1 MKFYFA
7 PMEGIAGFWY
17 RNAYHTFFHNI
28 EKYFAPFIVTSPNGI
43 KRMKEFKDILP
54 ENNQGIRLIPQLLS
68 NHAPDFLMAA
78 NEIAE
83 LGYDEINLNVG
94 CPSGTVIS
102 KGRGAGLLLKPDD
115 LDRFLDGI
123 YSNCDLKISVKTRI
137 GFYDDREFDRILE
150 IYNQY
155 PLEELIIHPRTRE
168 DYYKNPVRLE
178 AFAYAVQTSRHK
190 LCFNGDIFSKQD
202 FDKIKNQFPEL
213 ESVMLGRGILRNPS
227 IIENILEDKAAPDWD
242 AVFAF
247 HDRIYADYRNILSG
261 EKHVLFKMKE
271 IWLHMIGSME
281 QPDKFAKKIKKA
293 KNLYEYENAVREIRM
308 AVSECQ

>member
-83 LGYDEINLNVG
+83 LGYDETNLNVG
-94 CPSGTVIS
+94 CPSGTVTS

-115 LDRFLDGI
+115 LDRLLDGI
-123 YSNCDLKISVKTRI
+123 YRSCDLKISIKTRI
-137 GFYDDREFDRILE
+137 GFYDDQEFERILE

-178 AFAYAVQTSRHK
+178 AFAYAVQASRHK

-271 IWLHMIGSME
+271 IWLHMICSME

-308 AVSECQ
+308 AV